1 MTKIFRITTVPISL
15 QKLITGQLPYM
26 HSKGFE
32 PLMISADGPEVKAVV
47 AEQECEHVLVPMTRK
62 VTPLHD
68 LRSLWVF
75 YKLCRRHKPEIIHSH
90 TPKAG
95 IIGMLGGKLAG
106 VPVRLHT
113 VAGLPLMEATGITR
127 RILNTVEKLTYACA
141 TKVYPNSTVLKNF
154 ILESGFCGPE
164 KVKVIGNG
172 SSNGINTDFFN
183 SNALDYNKLEQLKQK
198 LDIQPDDFVFVF
210 IGRLV
215 KDKGI
220 RELVSAFKAVQ
231 VNYKKAKLLLVGPLE
246 QDLDP
251 LPVETLQEI
260 EQNER
265 ILSVGFQNDVRPY
278 LAMSHALTF
287 PSYREGFPN
296 VPMQAGCFELPS
308 IVTDINGCNEIII
321 EGQNGL
327 IIPPKNT
334 EKLQKAMERLI
345 ADKGLYAFLKANA
358 RRMIVERYD
367 QQHFWELLYQEY
379 QEHLQEKGLLS
390 DANKDKQVVI
400 DNTKSTFSARS

>member
-1 MTKIFRITTVPISL
+1 MAKLFRITTVPLSL

-26 HSKGFE
+26 RSRGFE
-32 PLMISADGPEVKAVV
+32 PLMISADGPEAEAVV
-47 AEQECEHVLVPMTRK
+47 QEQECNHIVVPMTRK
-62 VTPLHD
+62 VTPLQD
-68 LRSLWVF
+68 LKSLWAF
-75 YKLCRRHKPEIIHSH
+75 YRLCKKHKPEIIHSH

-127 RILNTVEKLTYACA
+127 RILNAVEALTYSCA
-141 TKVYPNSTVLKNF
+141 TKVYPNSTVLKDF
-154 ILESGFCGPE
+154 ILESGFCGPG

-172 SSNGINTDFFN
+172 SSNGINTNFFN
-183 SNALDYNKLEQLKQK
+183 LEALEPEALQELRQRLS
-198 LDIQPDDFVFVF
+198 ISPEDFVFVF

-220 RELVSAFKAVQ
+220 RELVQAFKAVQ
-231 VNYKKAKLLLVGPLE
+231 EQHPQAKLLLVGPLE

-251 LPVETLQEI
+251 LPPETLQEV
-260 EQNER
+260 ER
-265 ILSVGFQNDVRPY
+265 NPNIIAAGYQNDVRPY
-278 LAMSHALTF
+278 LAISQALAF

-296 VPMQAGCFELPS
+296 VPMQAGCFHLPS
-308 IVTDINGCNEIII
+308 IVTDINGCNEIVV
-321 EGQNGL
+321 EGENGL

-334 EKLQKAMERLI
+334 AMLQEAMERLLN
-345 ADKGLYAFLKANA
+345 DEPLYTHLKKNA

-379 QEHLQEKGLLS
+379 HAHLQKHEL
-390 DANKDKQVVI
+390 AI
-400 DNTKSTFSARS
+400 P

>member
-1 MTKIFRITTVPISL
+1 MTKLFRITTVPLSL

-26 HSKGFE
+26 RSKGFE
-32 PLMISADGPEVKAVV
+32 PLMISAEGPEAEAAKR
-47 AEQECEHVLVPMTRK
+47 EQESPLVVVPMTRK
-62 VTPLHD
+62 VTPLQD
-68 LRSLWVF
+68 LRSLWTF
-75 YKLCRRHKPEIIHSH
+75 YKLCKKHKPQIIHSH

-113 VAGLPLMEATGITR
+113 VAGLPLMEATGTKR
-127 RILNTVEKLTYACA
+127 RVLDAVEKLTYACA
-141 TKVYPNSTVLKNF
+141 TKVYPNSTVLKDF
-154 ILESGFCGPE
+154 ILQSGYCGPE

-172 SSNGINTDFFN
+172 SSNGINTSFF
-183 SNALDYNKLEQLKQK
+183 SVEALNLDKLQALKHE
-198 LDIQPDDFVFVF
+198 LGINTGDFVFVF

-231 VNYKKAKLLLVGPLE
+231 AKYAQAKLLLVGPME

-251 LPVETLQEI
+251 LPPETLLEI
-260 EQNER
+260 EQNES
-265 ILSVGFQNDVRPY
+265 IIPVGYQNDVRPY
-278 LAMSHALTF
+278 LALSQALAF

-308 IVTDINGCNEIII
+308 IVTNINGCNEIIV
-321 EGQNGL
+321 EGENGL

-334 EKLQKAMERLI
+334 QKLQEAMERLLV
-345 ADKGLYAFLKANA
+345 DENLYAHLQSNA

-367 QQHFWELLYQEY
+367 QEHFWELLYQEY
-379 QEHLQEKGLLS
+379 QEHLRQHEL
-390 DANKDKQVVI
+390 AI
-400 DNTKSTFSARS
+400 P